1 MPLLPDLAQL
11 RIFCMPIYMDR
22 HDFSANL
29 TAEQVAEL
37 HLKDLA
43 IQHSYGCRG
52 LTYWFDARR
61 KTTFC
66 LIEAPDKESLS
77 RMHKEAHNDVPTRII
92 EVNASLVE
100 SFLGR
105 IEDPD
110 TEPNIIDESA
120 FRFIMVVDLQNTFL
134 PNNYPAHFPASGKK
148 FCNEVSNVLHAN
160 KGSIVEK
167 TEFHFLVSFKSV
179 SDAVNVAL
187 EISSLF
193 KKSSAHFNREEIVLK
208 TAISAGVPV
217 TEKSLLFEDAIKLA
231 KRMCGFIKG
240 EIILSAEVDY
250 LYKKENIDY
259 FFEKKELISLTP
271 DDEKFLTSLIEYTE
285 SAWNNYKFSVR
296 SLNKPLACSK
306 SKLYRK
312 IHSLT
317 GRSPNTFIIDYRLKE
332 ALKLLNKKM
341 GNVSDVAFETGFS
354 SLSYFSKCFQKK
366 YGCLPST
373 LLHR

>member
-1 MPLLPDLAQL
+1 
-11 RIFCMPIYMDR
+11 MPIYMDR